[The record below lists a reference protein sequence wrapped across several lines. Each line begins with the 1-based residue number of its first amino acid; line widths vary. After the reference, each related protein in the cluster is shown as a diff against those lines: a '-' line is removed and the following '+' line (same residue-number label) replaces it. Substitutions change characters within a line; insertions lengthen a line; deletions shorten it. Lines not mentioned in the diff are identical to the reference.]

1 MTYSLPSMRTQLRAD
16 LSRFFSER
24 IFRVAAEKPVASISV
39 NVAERAA
46 VELDNHFVYLR
57 SAWS

>member
-1 MTYSLPSMRTQLRAD
+1 MRALLRAD
-16 LSRFFSER
+16 LRRIIGGRFNGRE
-24 IFRVAAEKPVASISV
+24 VQTAASHGSV
-39 NVAERAA
+39 NAAERAA